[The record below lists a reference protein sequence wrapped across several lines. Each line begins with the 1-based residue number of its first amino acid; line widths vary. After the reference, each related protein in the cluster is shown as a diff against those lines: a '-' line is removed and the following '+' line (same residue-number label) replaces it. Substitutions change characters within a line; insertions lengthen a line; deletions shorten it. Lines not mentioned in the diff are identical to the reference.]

1 MMVVTLMMV
10 MTLMMSVRMLNLL
23 PLEGDRCLLLYLHLL
38 AISSHKLQSEN
49 WKSLW
54 LAIPSHKLKSE
65 NRKVSNKSLDLCNQF
80 QESHTF
86 LQESFKCWSFW
97 KKGSEG

>member
-49 WKSLW
+49 
-54 LAIPSHKLKSE
+54 
-65 NRKVSNKSLDLCNQF
+65 RKPVMVSNPLKQAQIC
-80 QESHTF
+80 
-86 LQESFKCWSFW
+86 K
-97 KKGSEG
+97 